1 MWGFKVMSMVA
12 DEFVTSADNPL
23 DLVEDI
29 VAANQWPFERNCD
42 EELSVTVAGT
52 WCDYHLGFSF
62 NSAQGGLQLAAAYDM
77 RVPGKRQDDVHGLL
91 AMVNERM
98 WLGHFD
104 LWIEDGVPM
113 FRHAVLT
120 RGGGGMN
127 ASQVEELIEI
137 AITECERFYPA
148 FQFVIW
154 GGKSPAEAI
163 AAAMLETMGEA

>member
-1 MWGFKVMSMVA
+1 MRVSTEDV
-12 DEFVTSADNPL
+12 VSSADNPL

-42 EELSVTVAGT
+42 EELSVTVAGI

-62 NSAQGGLQLAAAYDM
+62 NSALGGLQLASAYDM
-77 RVPGKRQDDVHGLL
+77 RVPGKRRGDVHSLL

-113 FRHAVLT
+113 YRHAVLT
-120 RGGGGMN
+120 RGGAGLH
-127 ASQVEELIEI
+127 ASQMEELIKI

-154 GGKSPAEAI
+154 GGKAPAEAI
-163 AAAMLETMGEA
+163 AAAMLETVGEA

>member
-1 MWGFKVMSMVA
+1 
-12 DEFVTSADNPL
+12 
-23 DLVEDI
+23 
-29 VAANQWPFERNCD
+29 
-42 EELSVTVAGT
+42 
-52 WCDYHLGFSF
+52 
-62 NSAQGGLQLAAAYDM
+62 
-77 RVPGKRQDDVHGLL
+77 
-91 AMVNERM
+91 MVNERM

-120 RGGGGMN
+120 RGGGGMH
-127 ASQVEELIEI
+127 ASQMEELIEI

-154 GGKSPAEAI
+154 GGKAPAEAI

>member
-1 MWGFKVMSMVA
+1 MDIIADDFVA
-12 DEFVTSADNPL
+12 SADNPL

-29 VAANQWPFERNCD
+29 LAANQWPFERNCD

-52 WCDYHLGFSF
+52 WCDYHMGFSF
-62 NSAQGGLQLAAAYDM
+62 NSAQGGLQLASAYDM
-77 RVPGKRQDDVHGLL
+77 RVPGKRQEEVHSLL

-98 WLGHFD
+98 WLGQFD

-120 RGGGGMN
+120 RGGAGLLPCQME
-127 ASQVEELIEI
+127 QLIEI
-137 AITECERFYPA
+137 ALNECERFYPA

-154 GGKSPAEAI
+154 GGKSPADAI